1 MMTLSTYLDASKMS
15 QADFASAV
23 GVKQPTVHRW
33 LNGARPSWD
42 KASEIERITGGKVPV
57 AIWANSQPSDA
68 A

>member
-1 MMTLSTYLDASKMS
+1 MMTLSAYLKDSKMS

-33 LNGARPSWD
+33 LNGARPSWG
-42 KASEIERITGGKVPV
+42 KASEIERITSGKVPV
-57 AIWANSQPSDA
+57 AIWAEAPSDA